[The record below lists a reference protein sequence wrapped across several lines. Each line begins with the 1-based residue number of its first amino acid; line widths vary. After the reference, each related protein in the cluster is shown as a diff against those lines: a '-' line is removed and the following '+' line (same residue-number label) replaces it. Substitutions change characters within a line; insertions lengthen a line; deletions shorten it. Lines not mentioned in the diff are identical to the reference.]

1 MKIKIKQIENL
12 GGTFVYKG
20 VQVVIGIAVLM
31 LAHVVANIISKGIY
45 NIGKKDIA
53 DIISVN
59 GIKDVTTKTEKKQ
72 QAKSTSLVFITLG
85 NISYYAI
92 MVVSFFIVL
101 RILGIE
107 STSLIALL
115 GASGLAIGLAIQGS
129 LSDIASGVLLAL
141 LQTYS
146 IGEIIQVGEVEGKVV
161 DFTILNTIL
170 QDVETESIITIPN
183 RKIQDS
189 IIYNQTRQ
197 PVRYLVNDVTISNNE
212 KDVEKIKD
220 VIKQMLLT
228 TDGVLDTPP
237 PSVEVEL
244 INSTGTVI
252 RIKAAIKS
260 QDYATIA
267 DPLRTKIRQTLIDNK
282 IELKK
287 WDFVS
292 GKCRKNHGVY
302 RCAAWKEGV
311 PLLCASDQ

>member
-59 GIKDVTTKTEKKQ
+59 GSKDVTTKTEKKQ

-287 WDFVS
+287 
-292 GKCRKNHGVY
+292 
-302 RCAAWKEGV
+302 
-311 PLLCASDQ
+311 

>member
-20 VQVVIGIAVLM
+20 VQVVIGIVVLI
-31 LAHVVANIISKGIY
+31 LAHIVANIISKGIY
-45 NIGKKDIA
+45 NIGKKDLT
-53 DIISVN
+53 DIINVN
-59 GIKDVTTKTEKKQ
+59 SSKDGTTKTEKTQ
-72 QAKSTSLVFITLG
+72 QVKSTSLVFITLG

-92 MVVSFFIVL
+92 MVISFFIVL

-115 GASGLAIGLAIQGS
+115 GASGLAIGLAVQGS

-146 IGEIIQVGEVEGKVV
+146 IGEIIQVGDVEGKVV

-170 QDVETESIITIPN
+170 QDVETDSIITIPN

-212 KDVEKIKD
+212 KDMDKIKD

-244 INSTGTVI
+244 INSTGTVV

-287 WDFVS
+287 
-292 GKCRKNHGVY
+292 
-302 RCAAWKEGV
+302 
-311 PLLCASDQ
+311 